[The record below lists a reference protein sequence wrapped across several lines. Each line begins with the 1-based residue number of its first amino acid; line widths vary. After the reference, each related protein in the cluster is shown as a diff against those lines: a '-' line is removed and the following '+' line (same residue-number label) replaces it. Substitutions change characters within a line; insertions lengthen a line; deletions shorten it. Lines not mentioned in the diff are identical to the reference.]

1 MLDTVPRY
9 IFVPNLLRCLS
20 KYSADKEIYL
30 GLYWTPRIDMEWKE
44 VQLAYASGGAG
55 YALSR
60 TLLGRLAPTMPRC
73 HANYTRWAG
82 DIRVGKCV
90 LDLNVRVTPAVGFHH
105 EGHDKYVWDSSG
117 GGFPYGH
124 LSNKASAAI
133 TAPVSFH
140 HLSVDTI
147 AMYERMSRAEERGP
161 QGELYRWDFSRFF
174 LKEYMG
180 YSPLASHR
188 FRILFGISVEVAP
201 GAPDGYAT
209 VDTKI
214 DQAKR
219 TAMLARAILNTKWR
233 RDFADPLYIRAL
245 PTPDPF
251 DKAQFEMVI
260 AKVCAG
266 PPSAPEGWRVL
277 QSATERFVLPSA
289 SDGHCT
295 PLSAPY
301 DVRISMFTGARDL
314 QRRRVR
320 RRGSQRSRPESC
332 AGAQGDGR
340 RHPL

>member
-1 MLDTVPRY
+1 MT
-9 IFVPNLLRCLS
+9 
-20 KYSADKEIYL
+20 
-30 GLYWTPRIDMEWKE
+30 
-44 VQLAYASGGAG
+44 
-55 YALSR
+55 
-60 TLLGRLAPTMPRC
+60 
-73 HANYTRWAG
+73 
-82 DIRVGKCV
+82 
-90 LDLNVRVTPAVGFHH
+90 
-105 EGHDKYVWDSSG
+105 HDC
-117 GGFPYGH
+117 PPH
-124 LSNKASAAI
+124 Q
-133 TAPVSFH
+133 VSFH

-174 LKEYMG
+174 LKEYVG
-180 YSPLASHR
+180 YAPLASHR

>member
-1 MLDTVPRY
+1 
-9 IFVPNLLRCLS
+9 LLRCLS
-20 KYSADKEIYL
+20 KYSADKEVYL

-174 LKEYMG
+174 LKEYVG
-180 YSPLASHR
+180 YAPLASHR

-201 GAPDGYAT
+201 GAPDGYGT
-209 VDTKI
+209 VDSKI

-219 TAMLARAILNTKWR
+219 TAMLARAILNTRWR

-245 PTPDPF
+245 PTPDPL

-260 AKVCAG
+260 AKVWAG
-266 PPSAPEGWRVL
+266 PPSAPRDGVCYRVL
-277 QSATERFVLPSA
+277 PSATECFVLPSA
-289 SDGHCT
+289 SDGHCR

-301 DVRISMFTGARDL
+301 DVRIRMYTGARDL

-320 RRGSQRSRPESC
+320 RQGSQRSRPESC
-332 AGAQGDGR
+332 AGAQGGGR